1 MCLGVPGKIIEID
14 LQTQTALVES
24 LGVRRRVGLG
34 LVPEAGLGDYVMV
47 HAGFAI
53 QVIDRED
60 AAESLQLW
68 EELLSQEAGE
78 A

>member
-1 MCLGVPGKIIEID
+1 MPGKIIEID